1 MEVPVPGTSAYIPAT
16 IGGSVRNVST
26 NVTAEEFGRNLEASG
41 FVKSMSRD
49 GKVVNYTAGNKTYSV
64 YSRTTSTGG
73 PSAQLRVNG
82 ETILKIRLR

>member
-16 IGGSVRNVST
+16 IGGSVRNVT
-26 NVTAEEFGRNLEASG
+26 NVTAEEFGRNLKASG

-82 ETILKIRLR
+82 ETILKISLR